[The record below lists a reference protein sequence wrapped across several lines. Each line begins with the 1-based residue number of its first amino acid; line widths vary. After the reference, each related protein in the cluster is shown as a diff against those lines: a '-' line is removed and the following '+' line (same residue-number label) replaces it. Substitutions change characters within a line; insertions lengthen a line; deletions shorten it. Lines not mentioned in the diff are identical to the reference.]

1 MLAALLLS
9 SCSFTDM
16 ATRHVGRQA
25 TRVGLTEHTVT
36 LGAHTIHYWE
46 GGEGPPL
53 MLLHG
58 FGGDALFNWEP
69 QIEALAAHHR
79 LILPDLLWFGS
90 SASTDAPGLT
100 TQADATLALIEH
112 LRIERLDLGGIS
124 YGGFVTLAAYQR
136 APERFGQ
143 LIIIDSPGGTFGDED
158 LLALNQRLGI
168 SDPAEMFLPAEPAGV
183 QALFDLCY
191 HGEGPRVPK
200 FVLADLHKNLFTD
213 NEDQK
218 RTLLGEL
225 TSHRAQWEAYD
236 WSAAPETLVIW
247 GEYDP
252 VFPLSFGRALAGQLS
267 AELAIIED
275 TAHAPN
281 IEKDDD
287 FNRVVLEFLA
297 D

>member
-1 MLAALLLS
+1 MIALLML

-25 TRVGLTEHTVT
+25 TRAGLTEYTAT
-36 LGAHTIHYWE
+36 LGPHRVHYWE

-79 LILPDLLWFGS
+79 LILPDLLWFGAS
-90 SASTDAPGLT
+90 DSAATPGLAA
-100 TQADATLALIEH
+100 QADAALALIDH
-112 LRIERLDLGGIS
+112 LRLERLDIGGIS

-136 APERFGQ
+136 APERFDQ
-143 LIIIDSPGGTFGDED
+143 LIIIDSPGGTFGVDD
-158 LLALNQRLGI
+158 IPALNARFGI

-183 QALFDLCY
+183 QQLFDLCY
-191 HGEGPRVPK
+191 HGEGPKIPK
-200 FVLADLHKNLFTD
+200 VVLADLHRNLFSG
-213 NEDQK
+213 NEAEK
-218 RTLLGEL
+218 RRLLAEL
-225 TSHRAQWEAYD
+225 PENRQQWESYA
-236 WSAAPETLVIW
+236 WEELPETLVIW

-252 VFPLSFGRALAGQLS
+252 VFPLEYGRALAEQLS

-281 IEKDDD
+281 IEKDEA
-287 FNRVVLEFLA
+287 FNRAVLEFLGG
-297 D
+297 